1 MALTDDGVNTTMLM
15 QPAYGGMPYGGNFGG
30 GGLFGGNNDLLGLLF
45 VIALCNGG
53 FGGFGFGGGYGAMM
67 GAGMMGGMWGMDYL
81 YPWLNNSQNINDGF
95 REQQVATQINGIQN
109 SITSGFGDVQLGI
122 AGVNQNICQ
131 TGNGITSAINQG
143 FANTNLGMC
152 QGFNGVNTAI
162 SGSQNAISQQL
173 NANEIASLN
182 RSFAEQTAN
191 TQGFN
196 NIQAQ
201 LAQCCCDN
209 RLATA
214 QTQAL
219 VQSENCADRYEAAK
233 NTQGIISAIT
243 AGIQSIKD
251 DLCQDRLDAERREN
265 ANLRSELMYARGQAS
280 QVEQTAQILANNN
293 AQTAL
298 FQQGLN
304 NEVDALYSR
313 LSNCPVP
320 SVPVFGNQRIFT
332 CQSGNN
338 SCGCGCG
345 NNF

>member
-1 MALTDDGVNTTMLM
+1 MALTDDNGVNATMLM
-15 QPAYGGMPYGGNFGG
+15 QPAYGTPYGGGYGG

-53 FGGFGFGGGYGAMM
+53 FGGFGFGGGYGAML
-67 GAGMMGGMWGMDYL
+67 GMGGMWGMDML

-95 REQQVATQINGIQN
+95 RDQMLNNNVTSIRDGIQGLSTQLCQCCGDMRYDMAQGIN
-109 SITSGFGDVQLGI
+109 SV
-122 AGVNQNICQ
+122 
-131 TGNGITSAINQG
+131 
-143 FANTNLGMC
+143 NTNLC
-152 QGFNGVNTAI
+152 NGFNGVNNSIFGAQTAI
-162 SGSQNAISQQL
+162 AQQM
-173 NANEIASLN
+173 NANEMASLN
-182 RSFAEQTAN
+182 RSFAEQAAN
-191 TQGFN
+191 SQGFN
-196 NIQAQ
+196 NVQAQ

-280 QVEQTAQILANNN
+280 QVEQTAQLLANNN

-332 CQSGNN
+332 CQGNN
-338 SCGCGCG
+338 NPCGCGCG
-345 NNF
+345 SNNF